1 MSRIRPVERE
11 DLPQVASLFESVMRS
26 GGRTP
31 PPLLAA
37 YFERTWLGQPWADP
51 EIPSLVYEGDDGR
64 ILGFVGS
71 HVRRLR
77 FDGRSVRMACP
88 GQLVSDPAHR
98 HHAAGALL
106 MRKFLSGAQ
115 DITVAEG
122 PASVRRM
129 FEKLGGVALQSP
141 AVNWSRLFRPARA
154 LGDELLASSRR
165 TRWKAPARAI
175 FDATDAA
182 ATRIFSE
189 LPVKEPS
196 SLGEPLTPEAL
207 IEHLPS
213 ILQGTRM
220 IPDYSD
226 AFLRWLFDEMAFVR
240 TRGTLVRCLVRD
252 QNRVLGWYVTYS
264 KPGGVGQVM
273 QVAAADTDMAAV
285 IDHLFHHAWRSGMAA
300 LEGRLEAALY
310 EPLMGRRCLL
320 RYGSRV
326 VAHSREP
333 ELLRAVAL
341 GGAFLTRMDGE
352 WWMGYHREP
361 FTSMRLDLRP
371 P

>member
-1 MSRIRPVERE
+1 LSRIRPVERE

-37 YFERTWLGQPWADP
+37 YFERTWLDQPWADP

-64 ILGFVGS
+64 VVGFVGS

-77 FDGRSVRMACP
+77 FDGRPIRMACP
-88 GQLVSDPAHR
+88 GQLISDPAHR

-122 PASVRRM
+122 PTSVRRM

-141 AVNWSRLFRPARA
+141 SVNWSGLFRPARV
-154 LGDELLASSRR
+154 LGEKWLARSRR
-165 TRWKAPARAI
+165 TRWEAPARPI
-175 FDATDAA
+175 FAATDAA
-182 ATRIFSE
+182 ATRIFTE
-189 LPVKEPS
+189 LRVKEPS
-196 SLGEPLTPEAL
+196 SQGEPLTPEAL

-213 ILQGTRM
+213 VLDGTRV
-220 IPDYSD
+220 IPDYSE

-252 QNRVLGWYVTYS
+252 QDRVLGWYVTYS

-273 QVAAADTDMAAV
+273 QIAAADRDMAAV
-285 IDHLFHHAWRSGMAA
+285 IDHLFHDAWRSGTAG
-300 LEGRLEAALY
+300 LEGRLEATLY
-310 EPLMGRRCLL
+310 EPLSGRGCLL
-320 RYGSRV
+320 GYGSRV

-333 ELLRAVAL
+333 ELLRAVTL
-341 GGAFLTRMDGE
+341 GQAFLTRMDGE

-361 FTSMRLDLRP
+361 FT
-371 P
+371 